1 MFFHDTTSDLNKYPM
16 NYNMFADNAMAM
28 AAAPGCNS
36 DMLPTEFIYPN
47 YNLNHSN
54 GLADLS
60 AGFMAHQQQQQQQ
73 PRPRGLHHHHSS
85 TSSTSSSTNSSTSSI
100 VLDNAYLLSSS
111 SSTPVSTSSSLHSY
125 SESSNA
131 PYFLTSDTSSSTSS
145 TPSSSS
151 PISSTSSIAPNPAL
165 ISTVTGSSSSSP
177 TSASAMDY
185 MLTNQNSLL
194 VQPHQQHQQ
203 QHYRQHQQIDHR
215 PTARVQ
221 GSYPHHHHHHN
232 NSNNNNNNNN
242 MQQQYVPFPAND
254 FQGVPSSAAPA
265 SSSSAV
271 ITPAVIVC
279 SQQGP
284 GTGPQQQ
291 QYSPWNIDMA
301 TSSNP
306 TANAQLQLTSAP
318 FISNPAKSTPT
329 PSSAA
334 TATISSVAWTNESED
349 GGGGQTTH
357 RSKQQQ
363 QQQQQLHIMTSL
375 DSGVASMYPHI
386 SGSHNHHGLAL
397 SVAASLVSQHQQQPS
412 CITSPAQQAA
422 MSAHFQNQP
431 QYQHHASWGMA
442 ATTSSPVESC
452 FNSGS
457 STPSFASSMSP
468 TLSYSSFEL
477 GSSDDSSRATSPSR
491 HNQHH
496 HHHYHHGTPYDAPSH
511 FERRHRRRDSDAS
524 SSLIIRSRK
533 SSTSSTSSTASQRR
547 MSTLRESTL
556 PSTPVS
562 SSNNNTTTTATT
574 TSVSSPTHQCPT
586 CNLCFAGPAVLVRH
600 IESIHDK
607 LLWNCVG
614 CKSNLSRRDAVT
626 RHINLSPM
634 DSVCRAVG
642 TIGQIKMLNGSEV
655 HYEISSYKA
664 KPLDEVM
671 NRMGKKISATLRQE
685 IDRAKA
691 MTEANNAI
699 AAASVASVAAEPV
712 VSTVVAM
719 GAHHHQYQQQHEYG
733 FTEDIMA
740 RLREAA
746 VADGMTATAA
756 SDEELMMVGGEYD
769 DEMEYESDG
778 SVKKRRQPFQ
788 HTLGQREK

>member
-1 MFFHDTTSDLNKYPM
+1 MFFQDTTSDLNKYPM
-16 NYNMFADNAMAM
+16 NYNIFADNAMAM
-28 AAAPGCNS
+28 APAPGCNS

-47 YNLNHSN
+47 YNLN
-54 GLADLS
+54 
-60 AGFMAHQQQQQQQ
+60 Q
-73 PRPRGLHHHHSS
+73 
-85 TSSTSSSTNSSTSSI
+85 
-100 VLDNAYLLSSS
+100 
-111 SSTPVSTSSSLHSY
+111 
-125 SESSNA
+125 
-131 PYFLTSDTSSSTSS
+131 
-145 TPSSSS
+145 
-151 PISSTSSIAPNPAL
+151 
-165 ISTVTGSSSSSP
+165 
-177 TSASAMDY
+177 
-185 MLTNQNSLL
+185 
-194 VQPHQQHQQ
+194 
-203 QHYRQHQQIDHR
+203 

-221 GSYPHHHHHHN
+221 GSYPQH
-232 NSNNNNNNNN
+232 NNNN
-242 MQQQYVPFPAND
+242 MQQQQYVSFPAND
-254 FQGVPSSAAPA
+254 FQGVPSSACST
-265 SSSSAV
+265 SSSSAAV
-271 ITPAVIVC
+271 TPAVIVC

-291 QYSPWNIDMA
+291 YTHWNIDID

-306 TANAQLQLTSAP
+306 TANTQLQLTPAP
-318 FISNPAKSTPT
+318 FISIPAKSTPT
-329 PSSAA
+329 PSS
-334 TATISSVAWTNESED
+334 EG

-363 QQQQQLHIMTSL
+363 QQQQQLQIMTSF
-375 DSGVASMYPHI
+375 DSGIASMYPHI
-386 SGSHNHHGLAL
+386 SGSHHHHGLDL
-397 SVAASLVSQHQQQPS
+397 S
-412 CITSPAQQAA
+412 
-422 MSAHFQNQP
+422 
-431 QYQHHASWGMA
+431 HASWGMA
-442 ATTSSPVESC
+442 ATTSSPVDSS

-457 STPSFASSMSP
+457 STPSFTSSMSP

-477 GSSDDSSRATSPSR
+477 GSSGDSSRATSPSH
-491 HNQHH
+491 HNQHQ
-496 HHHYHHGTPYDAPSH
+496 HHHYHHQTTPYDAPSH

-524 SSLIIRSRK
+524 SLIIRSRK
-533 SSTSSTSSTASQRR
+533 SSTSSTSSTSSNASHRR

-562 SSNNNTTTTATT
+562 SNNNTTTTTTTT

-671 NRMGKKISATLRQE
+671 NRMGKKISAALRQE

-691 MTEANNAI
+691 MTEANNAM
-699 AAASVASVAAEPV
+699 AAASAAVVAAEPV
-712 VSTVVAM
+712 VSAVVAM

-733 FTEDIMA
+733 FPEDIMA
-740 RLREAA
+740 RLREAT
-746 VADGMTATAA
+746 VADGMTAAAA
-756 SDEELMMVGGEYD
+756 SGSLLEMDEEMMMVGGEYD
-769 DEMEYESDG
+769 NEMEYESDG
-778 SVKKRRQPFQ
+778 SLKKRRRPFQ
-788 HTLGQREK
+788 HTLGQRKK

>member
-1 MFFHDTTSDLNKYPM
+1 MPMFFHDTTSDLNKYPM

-47 YNLNHSN
+47 YNLN
-54 GLADLS
+54 
-60 AGFMAHQQQQQQQ
+60 Q
-73 PRPRGLHHHHSS
+73 
-85 TSSTSSSTNSSTSSI
+85 
-100 VLDNAYLLSSS
+100 
-111 SSTPVSTSSSLHSY
+111 
-125 SESSNA
+125 
-131 PYFLTSDTSSSTSS
+131 
-145 TPSSSS
+145 
-151 PISSTSSIAPNPAL
+151 
-165 ISTVTGSSSSSP
+165 
-177 TSASAMDY
+177 
-185 MLTNQNSLL
+185 
-194 VQPHQQHQQ
+194 
-203 QHYRQHQQIDHR
+203 

-221 GSYPHHHHHHN
+221 GSYPQHH
-232 NSNNNNNNNN
+232 NNN
-242 MQQQYVPFPAND
+242 MQQQYVSFPTND
-254 FQGVPSSAAPA
+254 FQGVPSAAPA
-265 SSSSAV
+265 SSSSAA

-334 TATISSVAWTNESED
+334 TATTSSVAWTNESED
-349 GGGGQTTH
+349 GGEGQTTH

-386 SGSHNHHGLAL
+386 SGSHNHHGLVL
-397 SVAASLVSQHQQQPS
+397 SVATSLVSQQQQQPS

-431 QYQHHASWGMA
+431 QYQHHASWGMT

-477 GSSDDSSRATSPSR
+477 GSS
-491 HNQHH
+491 
-496 HHHYHHGTPYDAPSH
+496 
-511 FERRHRRRDSDAS
+511 
-524 SSLIIRSRK
+524 
-533 SSTSSTSSTASQRR
+533 
-547 MSTLRESTL
+547 
-556 PSTPVS
+556 
-562 SSNNNTTTTATT
+562 
-574 TSVSSPTHQCPT
+574 
-586 CNLCFAGPAVLVRH
+586 VLVRH

-634 DSVCRAVG
+634 DSVCRTVG

-691 MTEANNAI
+691 NNAI
-699 AAASVASVAAEPV
+699 VAASAAAVAAEPV

-756 SDEELMMVGGEYD
+756 SG
-769 DEMEYESDG
+769 
-778 SVKKRRQPFQ
+778 
-788 HTLGQREK
+788 

>member
-1 MFFHDTTSDLNKYPM
+1 MFFQDTTSDLNKYPM

-54 GLADLS
+54 GLGDLS
-60 AGFMAHQQQQQQQ
+60 AGFTAHQQQQHQQ
-73 PRPRGLHHHHSS
+73 PRPRGHHHHHHSS
-85 TSSTSSSTNSSTSSI
+85 TSSTSSSTSSI
-100 VLDNAYLLSSS
+100 VLENAYLLSASS
-111 SSTPVSTSSSLHSY
+111 SSTPPSTSSSLHSY
-125 SESSNA
+125 NESSNA
-131 PYFLTSDTSSSTSS
+131 SFFLPSETSSSTPS
-145 TPSSSS
+145 TPPSSS
-151 PISSTSSIAPNPAL
+151 PISSASIASTPVL
-165 ISTVTGSSSSSP
+165 ISTVTGSSSSSASS
-177 TSASAMDY
+177 TSSSVMDY
-185 MLTNQNSLL
+185 MITNQNSLL
-194 VQPHQQHQQ
+194 VQPHQQHQ

-221 GSYPHHHHHHN
+221 GSYPQH
-232 NSNNNNNNNN
+232 NNNN
-242 MQQQYVPFPAND
+242 MQQQQYVSFPAND
-254 FQGVPSSAAPA
+254 FQGVPSSACST
-265 SSSSAV
+265 SSSSAAV
-271 ITPAVIVC
+271 TPAVIVC

-291 QYSPWNIDMA
+291 YTPWNIDID

-306 TANAQLQLTSAP
+306 TANTQLQLTPAP
-318 FISNPAKSTPT
+318 FISIPAKSTPT
-329 PSSAA
+329 PSS
-334 TATISSVAWTNESED
+334 EG

-363 QQQQQLHIMTSL
+363 QQQQQLQIMTSF
-375 DSGVASMYPHI
+375 DSGIASMYPHI
-386 SGSHNHHGLAL
+386 SGSHHHHGLDL
-397 SVAASLVSQHQQQPS
+397 SVATSLVSQQQQPS

-422 MSAHFQNQP
+422 MSAHFQGQP
-431 QYQHHASWGMA
+431 QYQQHASWGMA
-442 ATTSSPVESC
+442 ATTSSPVDSS
-452 FNSGS
+452 FSSGS
-457 STPSFASSMSP
+457 STPSFTSSMSP

-477 GSSDDSSRATSPSR
+477 GSSGDSSRATSPSH
-491 HNQHH
+491 HNQHQ
-496 HHHYHHGTPYDAPSH
+496 HHHYHHHTTPYDAPSH

-524 SSLIIRSRK
+524 SLIIRSRK
-533 SSTSSTSSTASQRR
+533 SSTSSTSSTSSNASHRR

-562 SSNNNTTTTATT
+562 SNNNTTTTTTTTT

-671 NRMGKKISATLRQE
+671 NRMGKKISAALRQE

-691 MTEANNAI
+691 MTEANNAM
-699 AAASVASVAAEPV
+699 AAASAAVVAAEPV
-712 VSTVVAM
+712 VSAVVAM

-733 FTEDIMA
+733 FPEDIMA
-740 RLREAA
+740 RLREAT
-746 VADGMTATAA
+746 VADGMTAAAA
-756 SDEELMMVGGEYD
+756 SGSLLEMDEEMMMVGGEYD
-769 DEMEYESDG
+769 NEMEYESDG
-778 SVKKRRQPFQ
+778 SLKKRRRPFQ
-788 HTLGQREK
+788 HTLGQRKK

>member
-16 NYNMFADNAMAM
+16 NYSMFADNAMAM

-47 YNLNHSN
+47 YNLNQKLSSSPSSALHSSSSSLLTSVRTGSSN
-54 GLADLS
+54 GLSDLS

-85 TSSTSSSTNSSTSSI
+85 TSSTSSSASSI
-100 VLDNAYLLSSS
+100 VLDNAYLLSS

-131 PYFLTSDTSSSTSS
+131 PFFLTSDASSSTSS
-145 TPSSSS
+145 TPSSSSS

-165 ISTVTGSSSSSP
+165 ISTVTGPSSSS

-221 GSYPHHHHHHN
+221 SSYPQHH
-232 NSNNNNNNNN
+232 NNN
-242 MQQQYVPFPAND
+242 MQQQYVSFPAND
-254 FQGVPSSAAPA
+254 FQGVPSSAAP
-265 SSSSAV
+265 SSSSSTV

-329 PSSAA
+329 PSAA
-334 TATISSVAWTNESED
+334 TATASSVAWANESED

-363 QQQQQLHIMTSL
+363 QQQQLHIMTSL
-375 DSGVASMYPHI
+375 DSGVASMYPNI
-386 SGSHNHHGLAL
+386 SGSHNRHGLVL
-397 SVAASLVSQHQQQPS
+397 SVAASLVSQQQQQPP

-442 ATTSSPVESC
+442 ATTSSPVDSC

-477 GSSDDSSRATSPSR
+477 GSSGDSSRATSPSR

-496 HHHYHHGTPYDAPSH
+496 HHHYQHHGTPYDAPSH

-533 SSTSSTSSTASQRR
+533 SSTSSTSSIASQRR

-562 SSNNNTTTTATT
+562 SSNNNATAATT

-699 AAASVASVAAEPV
+699 TAASVASVAAEPV

-756 SDEELMMVGGEYD
+756 SG
-769 DEMEYESDG
+769 
-778 SVKKRRQPFQ
+778 
-788 HTLGQREK
+788 